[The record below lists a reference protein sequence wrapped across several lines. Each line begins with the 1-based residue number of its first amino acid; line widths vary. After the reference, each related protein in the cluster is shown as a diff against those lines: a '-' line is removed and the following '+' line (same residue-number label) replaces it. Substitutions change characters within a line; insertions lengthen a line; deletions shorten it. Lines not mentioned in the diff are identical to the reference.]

1 MKLASKW
8 IELETILNEVTQK
21 DKHHMLS
28 LVYRSRLQ
36 ILVYLTWILV
46 KSRKLKW
53 GIAGGMPKG
62 REECRV

>member
-8 IELETILNEVTQK
+8 IELETKLNEVTQK
-21 DKHHMLS
+21 DKYHMLS

-53 GIAGGMPKG
+53 DIAGGMPKG
-62 REECRV
+62 REKCRI